1 MIFLRKI
8 FLIFL
13 LSGALFAQ
21 SVYTDKDVQVCNEKF
36 RIAIDKKLAGKPIN
50 EIIVEIGKSFLG
62 LDYEASALDKNIDE
76 KLTIH
81 LTGLDC
87 YTFLENTLV
96 LSRCVREG
104 KTSFEDYQ
112 NELENIRYRGGKLTD
127 YTSRLHYFT
136 DWIFDCSKRGIVKDI
151 TKEIG
156 GQLYRKEIYFMST
169 HPASYKQLKDNAG
182 FVKTISGIEK
192 EMSKRKYYY
201 IPEESLKG
209 LESKIQNGDLI
220 AITTSIE
227 GLDVSHVGIAVIGKD
242 GRLHF
247 MHAPSPG
254 KKVQI
259 SELPLADML
268 LANTRQTGIM
278 VVRPE

>member
-1 MIFLRKI
+1 MTPFRNIFLF
-8 FLIFL
+8 FLF
-13 LSGALFAQ
+13 SGVLFAQ
-21 SVYTDKDVQVCNEKF
+21 PVYTPKDLQICNEKF
-36 RIAIDKKLAGKPIN
+36 SLAVDKNLKDKPVN

-62 LDYEASALDKNIDE
+62 LDYETGTLDKSIEE

-96 LSRCVREG
+96 LSRCIKQG
-104 KTSFEDYQ
+104 KNSFDDYQ
-112 NELENIRYRGGKLTD
+112 KELENIRYRNGKLTG

-136 DWIFDCSKRGIVKDI
+136 DWIFDCAERGIVKDV

-156 GQLYRKEIYFMST
+156 GIPYIKEINFMSS
-169 HPASYKQLKDNAG
+169 HPASYKQLKENPS
-182 FVKTISGIEK
+182 FIKVISGIEK
-192 EMSKRKYYY
+192 EISKRKYCY
-201 IPEESLKG
+201 IPEESLQKAEG
-209 LESKIQNGDLI
+209 KIISGDLI

-227 GLDVSHVGIAVIGKD
+227 GLDVSHVGIAIKGSD
-242 GRLHF
+242 GRIHL

-259 SELPLADML
+259 SDLPLTDML
-268 LANTRQTGIM
+268 IANKKQTGII
-278 VVRPE
+278 VIRPK